1 MTSVKSNFCEKVN
14 RLFIGTGSDFWRP
27 KNVHKLTLGV
37 ENIKRPHIKG
47 GHKMFNFHKISQ
59 L

>member
-1 MTSVKSNFCEKVN
+1 MKSNFCEKVN

-37 ENIKRPHIKG
+37 ENIRRPHIKG
-47 GHKMFNFHKISQ
+47 GHKILNFQKAS
-59 L
+59 LL